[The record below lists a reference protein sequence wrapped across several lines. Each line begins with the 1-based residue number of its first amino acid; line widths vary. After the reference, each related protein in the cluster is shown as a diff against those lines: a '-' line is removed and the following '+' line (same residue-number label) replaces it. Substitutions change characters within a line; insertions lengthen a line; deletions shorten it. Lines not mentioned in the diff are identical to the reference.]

1 MNGKKNGSGLGRRWR
16 ILRNLGITALLG
28 VALWAGRGFPLP
40 TAELRFEWAQRGAL
54 MADPAPLQGQVGS
67 ELVGANGRDIVV
79 YSEGN
84 WELRTF
90 PRTPGPAL
98 VPLSDGVVAVD
109 VPEGTASARLEV
121 TVMALIIGVILGVVV
136 AMIRTAHDQQR
147 PGRRN
152 PFLGAVNFVCKV
164 YVTIIRGTPMMVQL
178 LIMGLVI
185 FASNRNKTLIGAL
198 SLGINS
204 GAYVA
209 EIIRGG
215 LMSLDVGQTEAG
227 RSLGLN
233 YFDTMRFIVI
243 PQAFKAIL
251 PALGNEFITLLKD
264 TSLINVIGGKEIVYF
279 AQAIIT
285 NTYEPMYPY
294 LITAVMYL
302 ILVLIFTWLQGRL
315 ERRLRQSDRR

>member
-1 MNGKKNGSGLGRRWR
+1 MDFTHLYETFRALEDPNFWQDAYMKFYRAWFEADRWKQYFEGLTTT
-16 ILRNLGITALLG
+16 I
-28 VALWAGRGFPLP
+28 
-40 TAELRFEWAQRGAL
+40 Q
-54 MADPAPLQGQVGS
+54 
-67 ELVGANGRDIVV
+67 
-79 YSEGN
+79 
-84 WELRTF
+84 
-90 PRTPGPAL
+90 
-98 VPLSDGVVAVD
+98 
-109 VPEGTASARLEV
+109 V

-147 PGRRN
+147 LGRRN
-152 PFLGAVNFVCKV
+152 PFLGFVNFLCKI

-185 FASNRNKTLIGAL
+185 FASNRNKTMIGAL

-215 LMSLDVGQTEAG
+215 LMSLDPGQNEAG
-227 RSLGLN
+227 RSLGLG

-243 PQAFKAIL
+243 PQAFKAVL

-264 TSLINVIGGKEIVYF
+264 TSLISVIGGKEIVYF

-285 NTYEPMYPY
+285 RTYETMYPY

-302 ILVLIFTWLQGRL
+302 IMVLIFTWLQGKL